1 MVYIQENVGWGL
13 GYGLPTAGLAVSIIT
28 FFVGTPFY
36 RHRFPSGSP
45 ITRMLQVFVAAMR
58 KWKTRVPNDPKLLH
72 ELSIEEY
79 ACNARNKIEHTS
91 FLRLNRITFY
101 PFKFRFQ

>member
-1 MVYIQENVGWGL
+1 VDWGL
-13 GYGLPTAGLAVSIIT
+13 GYGLPTIGLAVSIIT

-45 ITRMLQVFVAAMR
+45 ITRMLQVFVAALR
-58 KWKTRVPNDPKLLH
+58 KWKAHVPNDPKVLH

-101 PFKFRFQ
+101 PFKFQFQ